1 MRGLRAR
8 LGVFALACA
17 VSGAAAAEASAAKVL
32 IYTGTVA
39 HRHSEAISGGIGPV
53 RDALTTAGIESTWED
68 CNGYGTAAGQCQHPD
83 KNPRIFTAA
92 NLAGYDAVFFFDA
105 GGNDGRSG
113 AAGPLWSATDRAA
126 IRGFTNAGGG
136 IIANHLA
143 TDIGAGEVSWDW
155 WDGMGDSAIGST
167 MPGHPAAPQTANVRV
182 SDRNHV
188 ATKDLPME
196 FPIADEFYMFN
207 RSVRGTHHVVAT
219 LDENTPG
226 FVPGNLAMGQDH
238 PVAWCRDY
246 DGGRVFAT
254 SLGHYGNLYTRLP
267 ASPATSS
274 SF

>member
-92 NLAGYDAVFFFDA
+92 NLAGYDAVFFFNA

-167 MPGHPAAPQTANVRV
+167 EAGGSVV
-182 SDRNHV
+182 S
-188 ATKDLPME
+188 
-196 FPIADEFYMFN
+196 
-207 RSVRGTHHVVAT
+207 RSLSQAVS
-219 LDENTPG
+219 
-226 FVPGNLAMGQDH
+226 
-238 PVAWCRDY
+238 C
-246 DGGRVFAT
+246 
-254 SLGHYGNLYTRLP
+254 
-267 ASPATSS
+267 
-274 SF
+274 